1 MCSNCGWDQDYEIDE
16 ENQDYEIDEENQTD
30 LGEHETDISDE
41 GYCTKCG
48 KEHPSIKEING
59 EQLCADCRRFW
70 YSRCQNG

>member
-1 MCSNCGWDQDYEIDE
+1 MCSNCGWDQDYELPED
-16 ENQDYEIDEENQTD
+16 QTD

-41 GYCTKCG
+41 GYCTECG

-70 YSRCQNG
+70 YSRRQNG